1 LQIAAINNF
10 LANAGRDRHY
20 APARGVGALPTAN
33 APLTPGLLWLDPMFP
48 LRNDP
53 RFEKLAV
60 RKRENGF
67 LWLDGFRISHLSV
80 PADMFAAVA
89 LGDGHNLDLSRY
101 S

>member
-1 LQIAAINNF
+1 
-10 LANAGRDRHY
+10 
-20 APARGVGALPTAN
+20 
-33 APLTPGLLWLDPMFP
+33 MFDL

-80 PADMFAAVA
+80 PADMFEAVA
-89 LGDGHNLDLSRY
+89 LGDGHNLDPSRY
-101 S
+101 P

>member
-1 LQIAAINNF
+1 M
-10 LANAGRDRHY
+10 
-20 APARGVGALPTAN
+20 TACRQT
-33 APLTPGLLWLDPMFP
+33 ATESDPVKAESC
-48 LRNDP
+48 RDP

-80 PADMFAAVA
+80 PANMFAAVA
-89 LGDGHNLDLSRY
+89 LEDAHNLDPCRY